1 MEKSINLK
9 SILNKGSLV
18 PNYIVL
24 LFIGAILLIDF
35 LPHSKTIDI
44 LYPQFLYLSIL
55 NFVMSVYLYFN
66 VKEIT
71 IHVISSIKRSYLF
84 WAYFT
89 FIILCG
95 LSVLAAKNTT
105 LVIEKFIELIIA
117 FCLLINL
124 TILLKNK
131 LHLLPKIILIIGIAT
146 FFQSALELY
155 YLKQKANQTTIVTAL
170 GLMAE
175 RAGNINILA
184 ASLMIKIPFLLI
196 GITHF
201 LGLKRIFLVITL
213 LFATTTIFLTGART
227 ALLSIILIY
236 ILYVIYYF
244 KTYSFNKSSFYSC
257 LTFIIPVIFSIG
269 ITNAIFKKSENNDRY
284 TSINNRIKQINTSD
298 ASANLR
304 LLFWN
309 NTLQL
314 IEKHPINGVGLGNYK
329 VESIPYE
336 KTQMDDSTISLHSH
350 NDFLEITSET
360 GIINGLLY
368 ISIFAFVF
376 FVNAK
381 RILKA
386 EDIETKTIAILVL
399 MLTVVYVMDSLLNF
413 PMFRPT
419 MLIFLCLLLVLTI
432 VNTPEIKN
440 FEYHSGKN
448 KIYLALLLISV
459 VTTYFTFLGYKA
471 SNLEYV
477 IQKDNKNS
485 FINSDLTGDEL
496 IKELPKFKTT
506 LSTAESFYEYA
517 GIYYMNEKKYDEA
530 LKYLSKANK
539 INPHFGRIDFYKM
552 LISNAKENRDSAY
565 IYAKEAFYLRP
576 RNLNF
581 FKMSAQFAR
590 SKKDTQEILKE
601 HKLITQYRKIPQA
614 WQIAAEELQKA
625 NYDNNKILNFIDLG
639 LKEFSGDSILTKQ
652 KNDILVS
659 NYIKE
664 GRALVD
670 KDNSDKEL
678 SFYTKAL
685 KLDSQN
691 AEVMQNMAFYYYN
704 KANYKQSLSYF
715 LDALKYKKFNSGR
728 TEFFIGN
735 CYLKLNDK
743 ENACQ
748 YFNLSNSKNFPDAKQ
763 QIVQNCK

>member
-1 MEKSINLK
+1 MESNHYKSLLGIPNFI
-9 SILNKGSLV
+9 IL
-18 PNYIVL
+18 IIIAA
-24 LFIGAILLIDF
+24 LFLIDF
-35 LPHSKTIDI
+35 LPHSTSIDI
-44 LYPQFLYLSIL
+44 LYPQFLYLSVF
-55 NFVMSVYLYFN
+55 NFLTAVYLYLN
-66 VKEIT
+66 RRRIT
-71 IHVISSIKRSYLF
+71 ADTFLIFKKSYLF
-84 WAYFT
+84 WSYLA
-89 FIILCG
+89 FIILSG
-95 LSVLAAKNTT
+95 LSFVTAKNSS
-105 LVIEKFIELIIA
+105 LVIEKLIELMIA
-117 FCLLINL
+117 FSLFVNL
-124 TILLKNK
+124 TILLKNR
-131 LHLLPKIILIIGIAT
+131 LYLISQIILIVCVAA
-146 FFQSALELY
+146 FLQSSIELY
-155 YLKQKANQTTIVTAL
+155 HLKLKANETSILTAL
-170 GLMAE
+170 TFMAE

-184 ASLMIKIPFLLI
+184 TSLTIKIPFLLI
-196 GITHF
+196 GLTRF
-201 LGLKRIFLVITL
+201 SGLKKVFMFITL
-213 LFATTTIFLTGART
+213 LCASTTIFLTGSRT
-227 ALLSIILIY
+227 AILSIVIIY
-236 ILYVIYYF
+236 TFYIIYYL
-244 KTYSFNKSSFYSC
+244 KTYTLNRSSLISC
-257 LTFIIPVIFSIG
+257 VKIIIPVIMAVI
-269 ITNAIFKKSENNDRY
+269 ITNLIFKKTEDNGRY
-284 TSINNRIKQINTSD
+284 SSVNNRIKQINTKD

-304 LLFWN
+304 LVFWDNTIQLAKTSPLF
-309 NTLQL
+309 
-314 IEKHPINGVGLGNYK
+314 GVGLGNYK

-350 NDFLEITSET
+350 NDFLEITAEA
-360 GIINGLLY
+360 GILNGLLY

-381 RILKA
+381 RILNA

-399 MLTVVYVMDSLLNF
+399 MLTIVYVMDSLLNF

-419 MLIFLCLLLVLTI
+419 MLIFLCLLLVLTL
-432 VNTPEIKN
+432 VNTPEIKS
-440 FEYHSGKN
+440 FEYHSSKN
-448 KIYLALLLISV
+448 KIYLALILISV
-459 VTTYFTFLGYKA
+459 VTIYFTFLGYKA

-477 IQKDNKNS
+477 IQKDNQNS
-485 FINSDLTGDEL
+485 FVNSVLTGDEL
-496 IKELPKFKTT
+496 IKELPKYKTT

-539 INPHFGRIDFYKM
+539 INSHLGRIDFYKM

-590 SKKDTQEILKE
+590 AKKDTPEILKE

-639 LKEFSGDSILTKQ
+639 LKEFRGDSILTKQ

-664 GRALVD
+664 GRSIVD
-670 KDNSDKEL
+670 KDNSGKEL
-678 SFYTKAL
+678 SFYIKAL
-685 KLDSQN
+685 KLDPQN
-691 AEVMQNMAFYYYN
+691 ADIMQNMAFYYYN

-715 LDALKYKKFNSGR
+715 LDALKYKNFNSGR

-743 ENACQ
+743 ENACK
-748 YFNLSNSKNFPDAKQ
+748 YFRISNTKNFPDAKQ
-763 QIVQNCK
+763 QIIQNCK